1 MWRLRK
7 SRMKKIL
14 LLFSLIIVSSNL
26 FSQTIEIPIGSVVA
40 WAGNPATLDQTK
52 WKICDGSQ
60 ISKDFF
66 PELCAVLGNYWG
78 PTDADP
84 SVAKLFYLPDLR
96 GMFLR
101 GVNQGRS
108 DTYKDIDADN
118 RNFVKS
124 PNPSNFQSNQ
134 AGSYQTDNFEKHTHT
149 YSNANGGNNKV
160 SYSSEDAGTKA
171 NFKDNETS
179 EKGGS
184 ETRPNN
190 AYVYW
195 IIRAK

>member
-1 MWRLRK
+1 
-7 SRMKKIL
+7 MKKL
-14 LLFSLIIVSSNL
+14 LLTSVIVLLASISY
-26 FSQTIEIPIGSVVA
+26 SQTTSTEIPIGSVVA

-108 DTYKDIDADN
+108 DIYKDLDADS
-118 RNFVKS
+118 RSFIRS
-124 PNPSNFQSNQ
+124 PNPNNFQSNQ
-134 AGSYQTDNFEKHTHT
+134 AGSYQADALKKHKHSITT
-149 YSNANGGNNKV
+149 NDDGTPANG
-160 SYSSEDAGTKA
+160 SYNITAYGKNPGQTV
-171 NFKDNETS
+171 TS
-179 EKGGS
+179 GEGGDS
-184 ETRPNN
+184 DETRPNN